1 MISHTTGQ
9 SGSHHMAPRLPPL
22 HTLRAFEVAA
32 RQLNFS
38 RAAAELNLTHGAIS
52 HQMKALERELGVSLF
67 ERRSR
72 GVALTEPGRQ
82 LAASVREGLDR
93 IALGIAELRV
103 HPTRSLTVSVLPAFA
118 THWLIPRLADFNRR
132 HPDIDIN
139 VRAGQALADFAT
151 DGVDLAV
158 RYGEGRW
165 PNIVAVRL
173 AHEDVFPVCSPS
185 FDGGRLPRTLAELAK
200 ATLLHTPLQPW
211 EEWFRALRADV
222 EPTRRGMTFSET
234 DLLLRAAIDGLGIA
248 LSRRML
254 AQPDLDAGQLVRP
267 VQFSVQAQRSY
278 FIVYPDH
285 IDPSPRLLTFR
296 DWLLQQAQ
304 ATMGLAH
311 GKRARAPARSL
322 VPPQEAT
329 RDRN

>member
-1 MISHTTGQ
+1 MTPH
-9 SGSHHMAPRLPPL
+9 LPPL

-32 RQLNFS
+32 RLLNFS

-52 HQMKALERELGVSLF
+52 HQMKALERELGVTLF

-82 LAASVREGLDR
+82 LAAAVREGLDR
-93 IALGIAELRV
+93 IARGVAGLRV
-103 HPTRSLTVSVLPAFA
+103 HPARSLTVSVLPAFA
-118 THWLIPRLADFNRR
+118 THWLIPRLADFSRR

-151 DGVDLAV
+151 DEVDLAV
-158 RYGEGRW
+158 RYGDGHW
-165 PNIVAVRL
+165 PNVVAVQL
-173 AHEDVFPVCSPS
+173 AHEDVFAVCSPR
-185 FDGGRLPRTLAELAK
+185 FADGRLPGSLAELAT

-211 EEWFRALRADV
+211 EEWFRALGVGFVPSRRA
-222 EPTRRGMTFSET
+222 MTFSET

-267 VQFSVQAQRSY
+267 VQFSVRAQRSY
-278 FIVYPDH
+278 YIVYPDH
-285 IDPSPRLLTFR
+285 IEPPLRLLTFR
-296 DWLLQQAQ
+296 DWLLEQAQ
-304 ATMGLAH
+304 ATIGPPH
-311 GKRARAPARSL
+311 GNRAPARA
-322 VPPQEAT
+322 VIPAQAGT
-329 RDRN
+329 RSST

>member
-1 MISHTTGQ
+1 
-9 SGSHHMAPRLPPL
+9 MAPRLPSL
-22 HTLRAFEVAA
+22 HTLRAFETAA

-52 HQMKALERELGVSLF
+52 HQMKALERELGVALF

-82 LAASVREGLDR
+82 LAASVRDGLDR
-93 IALGIAELRV
+93 ISRGVAELRA

-118 THWLIPRLADFNRR
+118 THWLIPRLADFSRR

-158 RYGEGRW
+158 RYGDGRW
-165 PNIVAVRL
+165 PNLVAVQL
-173 AHEDVFPVCSPS
+173 AHEDIFPVCSPR
-185 FDGGRLPRTLAELAK
+185 FAAGRLPRNLAELAR

-211 EEWFRALRADV
+211 GEWFHALGSDV
-222 EPTRRGMTFSET
+222 VPSRRGMTFSET

-254 AQPDLDAGQLVRP
+254 AQPDLDTGQLVRP
-267 VQFSVQAQRSY
+267 LPFSVRAQRSY
-278 FIVYPDH
+278 FVVYPDH
-285 IDPSPRLLTFR
+285 IEPPPRLLTFR
-296 DWLLQQAQ
+296 DWLLEQARATLAAPQSTHAQ
-304 ATMGLAH
+304 A
-311 GKRARAPARSL
+311 
-322 VPPQEAT
+322 
-329 RDRN
+329 